1 MDQVRPRAKKG
12 PKPKDPS
19 RVQTTT
25 LLPAEVRA
33 RAEAI
38 AVQEGM
44 ALTNVIA
51 RLLCERL
58 DLPVPSYCVAPTPQ
72 NQQELPLSQA
82 S

>member
-1 MDQVRPRAKKG
+1 MDDARPRARKG
-12 PKPKDPS
+12 PKPKDPT
-19 RVQTTT
+19 RVQTTI

-38 AVQEGM
+38 AEKDGL

-51 RLLCERL
+51 RLLSEAMG
-58 DLPVPSYCVAPTPQ
+58 LPVPAYCLPKNTD
-72 NQQELPLSQA
+72 QQELPLSQA